1 MSAVFVG
8 FGSLNQTI
16 NPVIAIF
23 ISAKNN
29 LEKPELI
36 SSIIFV
42 IIKWFTRKIA
52 VMILPRGRNYEAME
66 NASIWK
72 TKINDPIMDAK
83 IALP

>member
-1 MSAVFVG
+1 MSVVFIG
-8 FGSLNQTI
+8 FGSLNQTA
-16 NPVIAIF
+16 NPVITIF
-23 ISAKNN
+23 IGVKNH

-42 IIKWFTRKIA
+42 IIKWFTSKIA
-52 VMILPRGRNYEAME
+52 VIILPRGRNYEAVE

-72 TKINDPIMDAK
+72 AKTNDPIMDAQ